1 MSTVDEDKKEL
12 NVKQVTSSQDRQDLH
27 YEEASQEDYEECS
40 TSSSTLNVNY
50 AEEEINGV
58 LSSNGEQI
66 RRKKTPP
73 GQAPSICPSR
83 DDVKSSEQRGKE
95 IFRAKN
101 EP

>member
-66 RRKKTPP
+66 RRRRRHLTGSDQLSKP
-73 GQAPSICPSR
+73 
-83 DDVKSSEQRGKE
+83 
-95 IFRAKN
+95 
-101 EP
+101 